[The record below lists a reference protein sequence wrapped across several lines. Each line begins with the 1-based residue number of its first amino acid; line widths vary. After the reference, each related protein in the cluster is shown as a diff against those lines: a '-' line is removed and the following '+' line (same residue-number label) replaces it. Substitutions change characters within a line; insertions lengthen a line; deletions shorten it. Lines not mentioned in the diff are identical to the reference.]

1 MTSLQQDIENHA
13 RSEPAAR
20 TPGPV
25 ALANTPVSGCWTPG
39 TNVLMNRLSRP
50 GVERCR
56 PPGSDKTLKLVR
68 FTPTAPTIEHQLT
81 SHLHD
86 ATLVHGAN
94 VPLININRCG
104 PRAWRSVALPPIA
117 PSAAEAPS
125 RMVAQPHGNVLILP
139 MRDAIAWRR
148 AAGRHARRA
157 NFADIRQGGKHAS
170 KTATAAAGPTVG
182 AGIKRKD
189 DGESGSECCRSRFP

>member
-1 MTSLQQDIENHA
+1 
-13 RSEPAAR
+13 
-20 TPGPV
+20 
-25 ALANTPVSGCWTPG
+25 
-39 TNVLMNRLSRP
+39 MNRLSRP

-104 PRAWRSVALPPIA
+104 PRAWRSVAFPPIA
-117 PSAAEAPS
+117 SSGRRGAY
-125 RMVAQPHGNVLILP
+125 PHGC
-139 MRDAIAWRR
+139 
-148 AAGRHARRA
+148 AAARERS
-157 NFADIRQGGKHAS
+157 NFANA
-170 KTATAAAGPTVG
+170 
-182 AGIKRKD
+182 
-189 DGESGSECCRSRFP
+189 